1 LWRKKIYNLLDSL
14 DDIKNGIDKDMNI
27 LNNIDIYNKNS
38 QTDPIKTI
46 EEYGQTAELLKH
58 DEKDGL
64 G

>member
-1 LWRKKIYNLLDSL
+1 MWQKKIYNLFDAL

-38 QTDPIKTI
+38 PTDLIKTI

-58 DEKDGL
+58 DEKDCL